1 MTYYSGFVCAVPT
14 ANRQAYVD
22 HAAGAWPLF
31 ARYGALRMIE
41 AWGEDVPRG
50 KRTDFWRAVEAQED
64 ETVVFS
70 WIEWPDRATADR
82 AFEQM
87 SSDPEMANMGEMPF
101 DGARM
106 IWGGFA
112 PVYDSA
118 EAGSPADGS
127 RPMTGQDK

>member
-1 MTYYSGFVCAVPT
+1 MSYYSGFVCAVPT
-14 ANRQAYVD
+14 LNRQAYVD
-22 HAAGAWPLF
+22 HAARAWPLF

-41 AWGEDVPRG
+41 AWGDDVPHG

-70 WIEWPDRATADR
+70 WIEWPDRATAER
-82 AFEQM
+82 GFERM
-87 SSDPEMANMGEMPF
+87 SSDPEMANMGDMPF

-112 PVYDSA
+112 PIYDSA
-118 EAGSPADGS
+118 EAAPPAG
-127 RPMTGQDK
+127 